1 MQFKTFKQAVQQ
13 QFDTMQQ
20 HPLFRVTSDKNLLW
34 QTYLGSFPPGTDPI
48 YRERTEH
55 DCQCCKQFIR
65 AVGDVVAIINR
76 QVVSIWDIEI
86 GGYYQVVADALAAK
100 VKAQPIENIFFHQE
114 RTAGT
119 DRNVQLLLSGET
131 QTWEH
136 FFINVPAANY
146 SKDPGPK
153 LSEARSTFD
162 VMRRGLSEIT
172 IDALET
178 VLELIAQNSLYRGE
192 ENTFAVEAFLKLKR
206 EFDTATDKDIFCWSR
221 LTTAPA
227 VSRIRNTSIG
237 TLLTDISEGVEL
249 EKAVK
254 SFEAKVAP
262 TNYKRPTA
270 LVTASMVEKARQEI
284 ESLGLT
290 SAIERRHAR
299 VEDLTIN
306 NILFANRES
315 RKKMSVFDE
324 IAVKPITAKS
334 LDKVESV
341 DIETFVKEI
350 LPRAESIELMFEN
363 KHRGNLVSLI
373 APVDPAAGKMFKW
386 HNNFSWSYAGEVA
399 DSIKERVKRA
409 GGNVTGDVR
418 ISLSWF
424 NYDDL
429 DLHVIEPGRYEVFY
443 GSRGRLSPAGG
454 TLDVDMNAAGRRDSR
469 SPVENI
475 CYQSKDAMKEGI
487 YKIFVKNYSKQE
499 TSDVGFEVEMEVE
512 GVVNTFS
519 YAKPVRD
526 QEVVQVAAVNYSK
539 KTGITIIES
548 LPLTQ
553 ATKEVWGIPTQQFH
567 KVNMVMFS
575 PNYWDEKA
583 SGNKHYFFMLDDCR
597 TDTSA
602 RGFYNEFLSENL
614 SQHRKVFEILGSK
627 MKVEPTENQLSG
639 LGFSSTQRN
648 EVFCRVSGSFS
659 RTIKITF

>member
-20 HPLFRVTSDKNLLW
+20 HPLFRVVSDKNLLW
-34 QTYLGSFPPGTDPI
+34 QTYLNSFPAGTNPI

-65 AVGDVVAIINR
+65 AVGDVVAIING

-100 VKAQPIENIFFHQE
+100 VKAQAVENVFFHQE

-192 ENTFAVEAFLKLKR
+192 ENTFAVEAFLKLKQ
-206 EFDTATDKDIFCWSR
+206 EFDKAADKDIFCWSK
-221 LTTAPA
+221 LTITPA

-290 SAIERRHAR
+290 SALERRHAR

-409 GGNVTGDVR
+409 GGRVDGYAR
-418 ISLSWF
+418 FSLSWSNF
-424 NYDDL
+424 DDL
-429 DLHVIEPGRYEVFY
+429 DLHMLEPTGHHIYY
-443 GSRGRLSPAGG
+443 GQKFSPSTGG
-454 TLDVDMNAAGRRDSR
+454 NLDVDMNAGGRKSR
-469 SPVENI
+469 TPVENI
-475 CYQSKDAMKEGI
+475 VYPEQRYMKEGR
-487 YKIFVKNYSKQE
+487 YRLHVKQYNKRE
-499 TSDVGFEVEMEVE
+499 TSDIGFDVEMEVD
-512 GVVNTFS
+512 GVIYTFS
-519 YAKPVRD
+519 YGKSLKPGESVA
-526 QEVVQVAAVNYSK
+526 VVDFNYSK

-548 LPLTQ
+548 LPSTQ
-553 ATKEVWGIPTQQFH
+553 ATKEVWGVHTQQFH

>member
-1 MQFKTFKQAVQQ
+1 MEFKTFKQAVQQ
-13 QFDTMQQ
+13 QFGTMQQ
-20 HPLFRVTSDKNLLW
+20 HPLFRVASDKNLLW
-34 QTYLGSFPPGTDPI
+34 QTYLDSFPPGTNPI

-65 AVGDVVAIINR
+65 AVGDVVAIING
-76 QVVSIWDIEI
+76 QIASIWDIEI
-86 GGYYQVVADALAAK
+86 GGYYQVVADTLSAK
-100 VKAQPIENIFFHQE
+100 VKSQPIDNIFFHKEQ
-114 RTAGT
+114 TAGT
-119 DRNVQLLLSGET
+119 DQNVQLLPSGET
-131 QTWEH
+131 QVWQH
-136 FFINVPAANY
+136 FFIKTPTANY

-192 ENTFAVEAFLKLKR
+192 ENTFAVTAFLKLKR
-206 EFDTATDKDIFCWSR
+206 EFDQALDKDLFCWSK
-221 LTTAPA
+221 LTTAA
-227 VSRIRNTSIG
+227 SVSRIRNTSIG
-237 TLLTDISEGVEL
+237 TLLTDISEGVDL

-270 LVTASMVEKARQEI
+270 LVTAGMVEKARQEI
-284 ESLGLT
+284 EDLGLT
-290 SAIERRHAR
+290 SALERRHAR

-324 IAVKPITAKS
+324 IAVKPVSKKS

-363 KHRGNLVSLI
+363 KHAGNLVSLI
-373 APVDPAAGKMFKW
+373 APADPVAGKMFKW

-418 ISLSWF
+418 VSLSWF

-429 DLHVIEPGRYEVFY
+429 DLHVIEPSRYEVFY
-443 GSRGRLSPAGG
+443 GTRGRLSPAGG
-454 TLDVDMNAAGRRDSR
+454 ALDVDMNAAGRRDSR

-475 CYQSKDAMKEGI
+475 CYQSKDTMKEGI

-499 TSDVGFEVEMEVE
+499 TSGVGFEVEMEVE
-512 GVVNTFS
+512 GVVHTFS

-526 QEVVQVAAVNYSK
+526 QEVVQVAAVNYDK

-548 LPLTQ
+548 LPSTQ
-553 ATKEVWGIPTQQFH
+553 TTKEVWSLNTQQFH

-575 PNYWDEKA
+575 PNYWDEKTA
-583 SGNKHYFFMLDDCR
+583 GNKHYFFMLDGCR
-597 TDTSA
+597 TDTPA

-627 MKVEPTENQLSG
+627 MKVEPDENQLSG

>member
-20 HPLFRVTSDKNLLW
+20 HPLFRVVSDKNLLW
-34 QTYLGSFPPGTDPI
+34 QTYLNSFPAGTNPI

-65 AVGDVVAIINR
+65 AVGDVVAIING

-131 QTWEH
+131 QVWEH

-146 SKDPGPK
+146 SRDPGPK

-192 ENTFAVEAFLKLKR
+192 ENTFAVTAFLKLKQ
-206 EFDTATDKDIFCWSR
+206 EFDKAADKDIFCWSK
-221 LTTAPA
+221 LTITPA

-290 SAIERRHAR
+290 SALERRHAR

-409 GGNVTGDVR
+409 GGRVDGYAR
-418 ISLSWF
+418 FSLSWS

-429 DLHVIEPGRYEVFY
+429 DLHMVELGGYEIFY
-443 GSRGRLSPAGG
+443 GTRRTTSPSGG
-454 TLDVDMNAAGRRDSR
+454 SLDVDMNVGSGETRT
-469 SPVENI
+469 PVENI
-475 CYQSKDAMKEGI
+475 VYSAKERMREGKYLLYVAQFSKR
-487 YKIFVKNYSKQE
+487 E
-499 TSDVGFEVEMEVE
+499 TADIGFDVEMEVD
-512 GVVNTFS
+512 GVVHTFS
-519 YAKPVRD
+519 HAKALRD
-526 QEVVQVAAVNYSK
+526 KETVGVVMFNYSK
-539 KTGITIIES
+539 KTGITIVES
-548 LPLTQ
+548 LPSTQ
-553 ATKEVWGIPTQQFH
+553 ATKEVWGVHTQQFH

-575 PNYWDEKA
+575 PKYWDEKA
-583 SGNKHYFFMLDDCR
+583 SGNKHYFCMLDGCR
-597 TDTSA
+597 TDTAA

>member
-20 HPLFRVTSDKNLLW
+20 HPLFRVVSDKNLLW
-34 QTYLGSFPPGTDPI
+34 QTYLNSFPAGTNPI

-65 AVGDVVAIINR
+65 AVGDVVAIING

-100 VKAQPIENIFFHQE
+100 VKAQAVENVFFHQE

-162 VMRRGLSEIT
+162 VMRGGLSEIT

-206 EFDTATDKDIFCWSR
+206 EFDKATDKDIFCWSR

-290 SAIERRHAR
+290 SALERRHAR

-363 KHRGNLVSLI
+363 KHCGNLVSLI

-409 GGNVTGDVR
+409 GGRVDGYAR
-418 ISLSWF
+418 FSLSWSNF
-424 NYDDL
+424 DDL
-429 DLHVIEPGRYEVFY
+429 DLHMLEPTGHHIYY
-443 GSRGRLSPAGG
+443 GQKFSPSTGG
-454 TLDVDMNAAGRRDSR
+454 NLDVDMNAGGRKSR
-469 SPVENI
+469 TPVENI
-475 CYQSKDAMKEGI
+475 VYPEQRYMKEGR
-487 YKIFVKNYSKQE
+487 YRLHVKQYNKRE
-499 TSDVGFEVEMEVE
+499 TSDIGFDVEMEVD
-512 GVVNTFS
+512 GVIYTFS
-519 YAKPVRD
+519 YGKSLKPGESVA
-526 QEVVQVAAVNYSK
+526 VVDFNYSK

-548 LPLTQ
+548 LPSTQ
-553 ATKEVWGIPTQQFH
+553 ATKEVWGVHTQQFH

>member
-20 HPLFRVTSDKNLLW
+20 HPLFRVVSDKNLLW
-34 QTYLGSFPPGTDPI
+34 QTYLNSFPAGTNPI

-65 AVGDVVAIINR
+65 AVGDVVAIING

-100 VKAQPIENIFFHQE
+100 VKAQAVENVFFHQE

-206 EFDTATDKDIFCWSR
+206 EFDKATDKDIFCWSR

-290 SAIERRHAR
+290 SALERRHAR

-363 KHRGNLVSLI
+363 KHCGNLVSLI

-409 GGNVTGDVR
+409 GGRVDGYAR
-418 ISLSWF
+418 FSLSWSNF
-424 NYDDL
+424 DDL
-429 DLHVIEPGRYEVFY
+429 DLHMLEPTGHHIYY
-443 GSRGRLSPAGG
+443 GQKFSPSTGG
-454 TLDVDMNAAGRRDSR
+454 NLDVDMNAGGRKSR
-469 SPVENI
+469 TPVENI
-475 CYQSKDAMKEGI
+475 VYPEQRYMKEGR
-487 YKIFVKNYSKQE
+487 YRLHVKQYNKRE
-499 TSDVGFEVEMEVE
+499 TSDIGFDVEMEVD
-512 GVVNTFS
+512 GVIYTFS
-519 YAKPVRD
+519 YGKSLKPGESVA
-526 QEVVQVAAVNYSK
+526 VVDFNYSK

-548 LPLTQ
+548 LPSTQ
-553 ATKEVWGIPTQQFH
+553 ATKEVWGVHTQQFH

>member
-1 MQFKTFKQAVQQ
+1 MHFKTFKQAVQQ

-20 HPLFRVTSDKNLLW
+20 HPLFRVTYDKNLLW
-34 QTYLGSFPPGTDPI
+34 QTYLDSFPAGTNPI

-55 DCQCCKQFIR
+55 DCRCCKQFIR
-65 AVGDVVAIINR
+65 AVGDVVVIIEGR
-76 QVVSIWDIEI
+76 VVSVWDIEI

-100 VKAQPIENIFFHQE
+100 VKVQPIENVFFHQE

-119 DRNVQLLLSGET
+119 DRNVQLLLSGEP

-136 FFINVPAANY
+136 FFINVPTANY

-206 EFDTATDKDIFCWSR
+206 EFDQAADKDIFCWPKLSI
-221 LTTAPA
+221 APA
-227 VSRIRNTSIG
+227 VSRIRNTSVG

-290 SAIERRHAR
+290 SALERRHAR

-324 IAVKPITAKS
+324 IAVKPITTKS

-363 KHRGNLVSLI
+363 KHCGNLVSLI
-373 APVDPAAGKMFKW
+373 APADPSADKMFKW

-409 GGNVTGDVR
+409 GGRVDGYAR
-418 ISLSWF
+418 FSLSWS

-429 DLHVIEPGRYEVFY
+429 DLHMVEPESSGHIYY
-443 GSRGRLSPAGG
+443 GAKLSYRSKGN
-454 TLDVDMNAAGRRDSR
+454 LDVDMNAGPPGETR

-475 CYQSKDAMKEGI
+475 VYPKRHYMKEGK
-487 YKIFVKNYSKQE
+487 YLLYVNQFRKRE
-499 TSDVGFEVEMEVE
+499 TADIGFDVEMEVD
-512 GVVNTFS
+512 GVVHTFS
-519 YAKPVRD
+519 HAKPIKDKESV
-526 QEVVQVAAVNYSK
+526 EVVVFNYSK

-548 LPLTQ
+548 LPSTQ
-553 ATKEVWGIPTQQFH
+553 ATKEVWGVHTQQFH

-583 SGNKHYFFMLDDCR
+583 SGNKHYFFMLDGCR

-627 MKVEPTENQLSG
+627 MKVEPVENQLSG

>member
-1 MQFKTFKQAVQQ
+1 MHFKTFKQAVQQ

-20 HPLFRVTSDKNLLW
+20 HPLFRVTYDKNLLW
-34 QTYLGSFPPGTDPI
+34 QTYLDSFPAGTNPI

-65 AVGDVVAIINR
+65 AVGDVVAIIDG
-76 QVVSIWDIEI
+76 QVVSIWDIEL
-86 GGYYQVVADALAAK
+86 GGYYQVVANAMSAK
-100 VKAQPIENIFFHQE
+100 VKAQPIENVFFHQE

-119 DRNVQLLLSGET
+119 DRNVQLLLSGEP

-136 FFINVPAANY
+136 FFINVPTANY

-206 EFDTATDKDIFCWSR
+206 EFDQAADKDIFCWPKLSI
-221 LTTAPA
+221 APA
-227 VSRIRNTSIG
+227 VSRIRNTSVG

-290 SAIERRHAR
+290 SALERRHAR

-324 IAVKPITAKS
+324 IAVKPITTKS

-363 KHRGNLVSLI
+363 KHCGNLVSLI

-409 GGNVTGDVR
+409 GGRVDGYAR
-418 ISLSWF
+418 FSLSWS
-424 NYDDL
+424 NCDDL
-429 DLHVIEPGRYEVFY
+429 DLHMKELENYEIFY
-443 GSRGRLSPAGG
+443 GTRSRTSPSGG
-454 TLDVDMNAAGRRDSR
+454 ALDVDMNAGSGQTR

-475 CYQSKDAMKEGI
+475 VYSAKERMREGK
-487 YKIFVKNYSKQE
+487 YLLYVVQFRKRE
-499 TSDVGFEVEMEVE
+499 TADIGFDVEMEVD
-512 GVVNTFS
+512 GVVHTFS
-519 YAKPVRD
+519 HAKPLRD
-526 QEVVQVAAVNYSK
+526 KETVGVVMFNYSK
-539 KTGITIIES
+539 KTGVTIIES
-548 LPLTQ
+548 LPSTQ
-553 ATKEVWGIPTQQFH
+553 ATKEVWGVHTQQFH
-567 KVNMVMFS
+567 KVNMVMVS

-583 SGNKHYFFMLDDCR
+583 SGNKHYFFMLDGCR
-597 TDTSA
+597 TDTAA

-627 MKVEPTENQLSG
+627 MKVEPVENQLSG

>member
-20 HPLFRVTSDKNLLW
+20 HPLFRVVSDKNLLW
-34 QTYLGSFPPGTDPI
+34 QTYLNSFPAGTNPI

-65 AVGDVVAIINR
+65 AVGDVVAIING

-100 VKAQPIENIFFHQE
+100 VKAQAVENVFFHQE

-192 ENTFAVEAFLKLKR
+192 ENTFAVEAFLKLKQ
-206 EFDTATDKDIFCWSR
+206 EFDKAADKDIFCWSK
-221 LTTAPA
+221 LTITPA

-290 SAIERRHAR
+290 SALERRHAR

-363 KHRGNLVSLI
+363 KHCGNLVSLI

-409 GGNVTGDVR
+409 GGRVDGYAR
-418 ISLSWF
+418 FSLSWSNF
-424 NYDDL
+424 DDL
-429 DLHVIEPGRYEVFY
+429 DLHMLEPTGHHIYY
-443 GSRGRLSPAGG
+443 GQKFSPSTGG
-454 TLDVDMNAAGRRDSR
+454 NLDVDMNAGGRKSR
-469 SPVENI
+469 TPVENI
-475 CYQSKDAMKEGI
+475 VYPEQRYMKEGR
-487 YKIFVKNYSKQE
+487 YRLHVKQYNKRE
-499 TSDVGFEVEMEVE
+499 TSDIGFDVEMEVD
-512 GVVNTFS
+512 GVIYTFS
-519 YAKPVRD
+519 YGKSLKPGESVA
-526 QEVVQVAAVNYSK
+526 VVDFNYSK

-548 LPLTQ
+548 LPSTQ
-553 ATKEVWGIPTQQFH
+553 ATKEVWGVHTQQFH